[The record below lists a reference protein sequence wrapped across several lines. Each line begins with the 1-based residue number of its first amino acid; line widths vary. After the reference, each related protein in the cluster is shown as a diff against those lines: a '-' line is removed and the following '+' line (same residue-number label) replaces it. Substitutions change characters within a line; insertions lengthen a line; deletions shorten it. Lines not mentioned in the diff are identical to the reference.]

1 MLSSFENW
9 RPGKSRDF
17 VPFQPGPMLKVMEAR
32 TGWLLLFFFDVAVV
46 VFMGV
51 GGGLGS
57 VQTTMGTPPPQQ
69 SPMAGALQSGIG
81 AFSLG
86 KLFGF

>member
-32 TGWLLLFFFDVAVV
+32 TGGWSLPLFFDVAVV
-46 VFMGV
+46 VFIPFITIVLLLLNLAGV
-51 GGGLGS
+51 DEIWLSAVMWCES
-57 VQTTMGTPPPQQ
+57 VG
-69 SPMAGALQSGIG
+69 
-81 AFSLG
+81 
-86 KLFGF
+86 

>member
-17 VPFQPGPMLKVMEAR
+17 VPFQPGPMLKVTEAR

-57 VQTTMGTPPPQQ
+57 TIEL
-69 SPMAGALQSGIG
+69 AGVEVWLLAVLWCIG
-81 AFSLG
+81 LVLG
-86 KLFGF
+86 ESVG